1 MKKLIGIFLLGMI
14 LAVSTTS
21 AYESIDSRTLSAN
34 GNLPATQK
42 FTVKVMGG
50 KKVNFTTLV
59 DQKVV
64 TSPQYLE
71 IEFSNNL
78 PGYQAI
84 IIGTDNRSPNANPHY
99 NGNGSG
105 AGLIGL
111 DDSRVDVPLHWVVF
125 DSPTNYKFV
134 PGNGEPID
142 TRFQYFVQDAQQHLA
157 SFPVEPYNV
166 GYGSMIFSLASS
178 ANFKGN
184 LAKAPTGDGQG
195 GYRITKDGVVYIY
208 LAANY
213 TGKKK
218 QKYRTSTLT
227 VAIVTV
233 PSGQPP
239 VVIAEKNVPVS
250 VSTLR

>member
-1 MKKLIGIFLLGMI
+1 
-14 LAVSTTS
+14 
-21 AYESIDSRTLSAN
+21 
-34 GNLPATQK
+34 
-42 FTVKVMGG
+42 
-50 KKVNFTTLV
+50 
-59 DQKVV
+59 
-64 TSPQYLE
+64 
-71 IEFSNNL
+71 
-78 PGYQAI
+78 
-84 IIGTDNRSPNANPHY
+84 
-99 NGNGSG
+99 
-105 AGLIGL
+105 
-111 DDSRVDVPLHWVVF
+111 
-125 DSPTNYKFV
+125 
-134 PGNGEPID
+134 
-142 TRFQYFVQDAQQHLA
+142 VQDAQQHLA